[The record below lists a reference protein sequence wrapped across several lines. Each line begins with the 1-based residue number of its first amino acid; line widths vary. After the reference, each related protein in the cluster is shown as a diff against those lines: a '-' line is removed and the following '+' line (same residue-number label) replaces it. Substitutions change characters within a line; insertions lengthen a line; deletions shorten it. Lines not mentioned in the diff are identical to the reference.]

1 MPMLLQKV
9 LLSHIQYPLGRYI
22 GWPLG
27 ESHAIICQGIVYGW
41 GIAADTRCTVT
52 PDSGVILRIFT
63 CCVLHEHFVHNS
75 PGNVS
80 DI

>member
-1 MPMLLQKV
+1 MD
-9 LLSHIQYPLGRYI
+9 
-22 GWPLG
+22 
-27 ESHAIICQGIVYGW
+27 W
-41 GIAADTRCTVT
+41 GIAADTRFTVT

-63 CCVLHEHFVHNS
+63 RCVLHEHFVHNS